1 MPVTSLTPLLVRTCH
16 PAPTVAVTTLS
27 VLLAV
32 SAGHVAGAV
41 VLVCLAVL
49 AGQLCIGWSN
59 DLLDAD
65 RDRMVGRADKLLAT
79 RTEARRFVWIALTAA
94 AVACAVLS
102 VLTGA
107 WSTVVH
113 LVLVVGSGL
122 AYNVGL
128 KRTWWSWLPYAIAFG
143 ALPSVVWLA
152 LGPPRAAPLWMMAV
166 GALLGVGAHLLN
178 ALPDLDDDAA
188 TGVRGLPHRLGPV
201 AVPVVATGVL
211 ATASVIAALAPAGG
225 PTSSSW
231 LGLALVVVLG
241 VAALVGRGKTP
252 FRAAMGIAAV
262 NVVLLVVG

>member
-1 MPVTSLTPLLVRTCH
+1 VPVTSLAALLVRTCH

-32 SAGHVAGAV
+32 SAGHAAGVV

-49 AGQLCIGWSN
+49 TGQLCIGWSN
-59 DLLDAD
+59 DLLDAE
-65 RDRMVGRADKLLAT
+65 RDRMVGRSDKLLAT
-79 RTEARRFVWIALTAA
+79 RTEARRFVWMAL
-94 AVACAVLS
+94 AVAALACVVFS

-107 WSTVVH
+107 WPAGVH

-122 AYNVGL
+122 AYNLGL
-128 KRTWWSWLPYAIAFG
+128 KRTLWSWLPYALAFG

-152 LGPPRAAPLWMMAV
+152 SEPPRAAPLWMMAV

-188 TGVRGLPHRLGPV
+188 TGVRGLPHWLGPV

-211 ATASVIAALAPAGG
+211 AAASIVAALAPPSG
-225 PTSSSW
+225 PTPWSW
-231 LGLALVVVLG
+231 LGLGLVVLLG
-241 VAALVGRGKTP
+241 AAALAGRGKTP

-262 NVVLLVVG
+262 NVALLVVG

>member
-1 MPVTSLTPLLVRTCH
+1 M
-16 PAPTVAVTTLS
+16 S

-32 SAGHVAGAV
+32 SAGHVTGAV
-41 VLVCLAVL
+41 VLLGLAVL

-59 DLLDAD
+59 DLLDAE
-65 RDRMVGRADKLLAT
+65 RDRAAGRSDKPLAT
-79 RTEARRFVWIALTAA
+79 RTKARQVVGIALAVA
-94 AVACAVLS
+94 AVACVVFSA
-102 VLTGA
+102 LTGV
-107 WSTVVH
+107 WSGGVH

-122 AYNVGL
+122 AYNIGL
-128 KRTWWSWLPYAIAFG
+128 KRTWWSWLPYAVAFG

-152 LGPPRAAPLWMMAV
+152 SEPPRAAPVWMMAV

-178 ALPDLDDDAA
+178 ALPDLDDDAT

-211 ATASVIAALAPAGG
+211 AMASVIAALAPPHG

-241 VAALVGRGKTP
+241 AAALVGRGKTP
-252 FRAAMGIAAV
+252 FRAAMGIAVV
-262 NVVLLVVG
+262 NVILLVVG